1 MNSQNNLCAV
11 CDSEYR
17 VEDTELCGDCQE
29 HVRSGEVHF
38 IEIENG
44 SEQEP
49 VRTGRTW
56 QVKKS
61 LVETAITEPMRSVIL
76 SLGFT
81 YVTEEMAKTLELE

>member
-1 MNSQNNLCAV
+1 MSSNMCAV
-11 CDSEYR
+11 CDSEYTA
-17 VEDTELCGDCQE
+17 EGSEICPDCKD
-29 HVRSGEVHF
+29 HVKAGEVHF

-56 QVKKS
+56 QVKKN
-61 LVETAITEPMRSVIL
+61 LVETTIMEPMRSIIL
-76 SLGFT
+76 AMGFT

>member
-1 MNSQNNLCAV
+1 
-11 CDSEYR
+11 
-17 VEDTELCGDCQE
+17 
-29 HVRSGEVHF
+29 VRSGEVPF

-56 QVKKS
+56 QVKKN
-61 LVETAITEPMRSVIL
+61 LVQTTIMEPMRSVIL

>member
-1 MNSQNNLCAV
+1 MSDQNSLCSV

-17 VEDTELCGDCQE
+17 IGDTELCEDCQE
-29 HVRSGEVHF
+29 HVSSGEVHF

-56 QVKKS
+56 QIKKN
-61 LVETAITEPMRSVIL
+61 LVETTIMEPMRSVIL